1 MSKKMIYLVSFI
13 LVLGLV
19 GSASARVN
27 VTWSYDE
34 VDANNWWNNPNN
46 WLDTRGEYGNLPGFD
61 DRVYISTDGA
71 NAPVID
77 VRMNGI
83 DSPEAYFNQLR
94 PGQDG
99 DGLLT
104 ITGGRLMGCGSVRLG
119 PDVGTGTIIMT
130 GGLLDTITYW
140 NDTGGS
146 GRLDIGDRGGSES
159 QPITYHLMDMS
170 GDSECHLMGVLQVGQ
185 WESRRDYTQYGHLQ
199 LDDNALMDCGS
210 LSIRCDDGEQG
221 TAIDANT
228 LSARGTIDITGNGM
242 LQIREDAMNA
252 FDVGTNDEMAWY
264 GGLSL
269 SDYIDLGYITG
280 YGRVRALIVTYDA
293 ETNITMI
300 VADPEGGPG
309 RAYKPFPRSGA
320 KDVPL
325 YVVASHWV
333 PGDNA
338 AQHDVYFADNFE
350 DANGAD
356 ISDTTGI
363 YRGRQDPNSYTFP
376 EALEWGATYYWRID
390 EIKADNTIHKGAAWD
405 FTAIDH
411 LVVEDFEDYNDY
423 DPYQIFN
430 TWLDGYGDATNGAMV
445 SYPEPID
452 IAAGEHYVETSIVH
466 GGGQSMPFFY
476 DNNDVAKYSEATMT
490 LSYPRDWTEQGV
502 RVLSLRFRGHPP
514 YFGSFTEA
522 STGTYTIT
530 ARGADIWDESDEFHF
545 AYKQLSGGGAIIAKV
560 ESVENTHEW
569 AKAGVMIRDTLEA
582 DSRYAMVAVT
592 STNGIWFGRRETT
605 GDSSSS
611 VEEPGIPVPQWVKI
625 ECTVSGLVR
634 AYYSADG
641 TTWTQLGTPKTVIM
655 DMPVYIGL
663 ALTSHDADVT
673 GKAVFSNVTSDGT
686 GDWADQDIGIG
697 SNDPEPM
704 YVAIADQTSPAVV
717 VYNDDPNAAQIDTW
731 TQWTID
737 LQKFAGVD
745 LTNVDK
751 LSIGFGGADD
761 PQPGAGLVF
770 FDDIRLYR
778 PGPEP
783 EPAP

>member
-1 MSKKMIYLVSFI
+1 MCKKLIYLISFI

-19 GSASARVN
+19 GSASARLN
-27 VTWSYDE
+27 VTWSYNE
-34 VDANNWWNNPNN
+34 VDADNWWNNPNN
-46 WLDTRGEYGNLPGFD
+46 WLGTRLEYGNLPGFD
-61 DRVYISTDGA
+61 DRVLISTEGPK
-71 NAPVID
+71 APVID
-77 VRMNGI
+77 ARMNGV

-94 PGQDG
+94 IGQDAN
-99 DGLLT
+99 GLLM

-119 PDVGTGTIIMT
+119 PSVGAGTIIMT

-146 GRLDIGDRGGSES
+146 GRLDIGDRGGSDS
-159 QPITYHLMDMS
+159 QPITHHLMHMS

-185 WESRRDYTQYGHLQ
+185 WQSRRNYTQYGHLQ

-228 LSARGTIDITGNGM
+228 LSARGTIDIAGNGT
-242 LQIREDAMNA
+242 LQIREDALNEYD
-252 FDVGTNDEMAWY
+252 FGTQDEMAWY

-269 SDYIDLGYITG
+269 RDYIDLGYITG
-280 YGRVRALIVTYDA
+280 YGRVRALTVTYDA
-293 ETNITMI
+293 GTNITTI

-309 RAYKPFPRSGA
+309 RAYEPFPHSGA
-320 KDVPL
+320 IDVPL
-325 YVVASHWV
+325 DVMVCHWV

-338 AQHDVYFADNFE
+338 VQHDVYFGKTFE
-350 DANGAD
+350 DVNGAD
-356 ISDTTGI
+356 ISDTMGI
-363 YRGRQDPNSYTFP
+363 YRGRQDPNSYTFS
-376 EALEWGATYYWRID
+376 EALEWGATWYWRID
-390 EIKADNTIHKGAAWD
+390 EIEADNTIHKGAVWN

-411 LVVEDFEDYNDY
+411 LVVEDFEAYNDL
-423 DPYQIFN
+423 DPGDPNSNRIFN
-430 TWLDGYGDATNGAMV
+430 VWLDGYGVATNGSLVGYENPPFCEQNIFHSGSQA
-445 SYPEPID
+445 
-452 IAAGEHYVETSIVH
+452 
-466 GGGQSMPFFY
+466 MPFFY

-490 LSYPRDWTEQGV
+490 LSHPRDWTEQGV
-502 RVLSLRFRGHPP
+502 GVLSLWFRGQPP

-522 STGTYTIT
+522 PTGTYTMT
-530 ARGADIWDESDEFHF
+530 ARGVDIWDESDQFHF
-545 AYKQLSGGGAIIAKV
+545 AYKQLSGGGTIIAKV

-582 DSRYAMVAVT
+582 DSRHAMVAVT
-592 STNGIWFGRRETT
+592 PTNGIWFGRRETI

-611 VEEPGIPVPQWVKI
+611 VNEPGIPVPQWVKI
-625 ECTVSGLVR
+625 ERTVAGLVR

-641 TTWTQLGTPKTVIM
+641 TTWTQLGTPTTVIM
-655 DMPVYIGL
+655 DTPVYIGL

-673 GKAVFSNVTSDGT
+673 CKAVFSNVTSDGT

-704 YVAIADQTSPAVV
+704 YVAIADQTNPAVV
-717 VYNDDPNAAQIDTW
+717 VYNDDPSAAQIDTW

-745 LTNVDK
+745 LTNVDR
-751 LSIGFGGADD
+751 LSIGLGEADN
-761 PQPGAGLVF
+761 PQSGAGLVF
-770 FDDIRLYR
+770 CDDIRLYR
-778 PGPEP
+778 PVLPEP
-783 EPAP
+783 ESAP